1 HSGGR
6 GQRVHFLR
14 GRPGRTADLKPAG
27 PSCPVENEKGRR
39 VSERNSAAPQLASQ
53 SGVDLPVRANALLEQ
68 GNEAG
73 LLKVTVSCQ
82 SLVHAVLPHDDERN
96 AVGE

>member
-1 HSGGR
+1 
-6 GQRVHFLR
+6 LA
-14 GRPGRTADLKPAG
+14 PT
-27 PSCPVENEKGRR
+27 
-39 VSERNSAAPQLASQ
+39 PQLASQ
-53 SGVDLPVRANALLEQ
+53 SGVHLPVQASAPFEQ

-82 SLVHAVLPHDDERN
+82 SLVHAVLLHDDERN

>member
-1 HSGGR
+1 MKRGEIWWAELGPCRDRSGEFTSPSGG
-6 GQRVHFLR
+6 L
-14 GRPGRTADLKPAG
+14 
-27 PSCPVENEKGRR
+27 
-39 VSERNSAAPQLASQ
+39 APTSQLASQ
-53 SGVDLPVRANALLEQ
+53 SGVDLPVRASALLEQ

-73 LLKVTVSCQ
+73 LLKVTVSGQ